1 MNIHASSSTITKRLS
16 SLFSTHLYR
25 QELRGREAGRRERER
40 EREREGKHVAP
51 YRVFGGNIG
60 AQREQLGYHTWQSV
74 CTRVHEQSLSFH
86 VPIAAVLRVD
96 VHAGGDDGLQQH
108 LDCCFL
114 LSRYRQPNGSAA
126 RLVSVFE
133 IGASLQHCG
142 QTRRHAVAGK
152 HQEEPVLVLVGD
164 VDLRQVLRKRGLDRR
179 PVLFKPTRSLVCATG
194 CLNLLRTQVCV
205 CVICNLSELM

>member
-1 MNIHASSSTITKRLS
+1 MYESHIIYTHDTFKIHIYYIIYMNTYMNIHASSSTITKRLS

-86 VPIAAVLRVD
+86 VPLAAVLRVD

-126 RLVSVFE
+126 RLIFRVSERESV
-133 IGASLQHCG
+133 
-142 QTRRHAVAGK
+142 
-152 HQEEPVLVLVGD
+152 
-164 VDLRQVLRKRGLDRR
+164 
-179 PVLFKPTRSLVCATG
+179 
-194 CLNLLRTQVCV
+194 
-205 CVICNLSELM
+205 